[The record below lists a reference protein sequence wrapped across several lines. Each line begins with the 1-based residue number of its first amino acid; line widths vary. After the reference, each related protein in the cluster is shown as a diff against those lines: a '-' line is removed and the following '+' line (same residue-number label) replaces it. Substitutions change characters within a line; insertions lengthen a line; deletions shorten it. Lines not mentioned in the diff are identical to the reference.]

1 MVGIW
6 VRLTMDIN
14 NFVYLKIAS
23 CVVVVVVCV
32 HYEGGR
38 GPTELVKRV
47 NYRRSVRRVNHRGL
61 FGVYLSI

>member
-1 MVGIW
+1 MVRVW
-6 VRLTMDIN
+6 VRFAMTMN
-14 NFVYLKIAS
+14 NFVYLQIAS

-47 NYRRSVRRVNHRGL
+47 NYRRSVRRVNHRCL
-61 FGVYLSI
+61 FGVYLCM